1 MGPPREDVRVLVEEV
16 LGVGMTL
23 FDLLSNLL
31 EMLPDDAFPGENPA
45 EVVIDMV
52 TGSVLPAT
60 DSAGERAVREATALV
75 GAIRDR
81 VFADL
86 RAAAELAGQ

>member
-31 EMLPDDAFPGENPA
+31 E
-45 EVVIDMV
+45 MV